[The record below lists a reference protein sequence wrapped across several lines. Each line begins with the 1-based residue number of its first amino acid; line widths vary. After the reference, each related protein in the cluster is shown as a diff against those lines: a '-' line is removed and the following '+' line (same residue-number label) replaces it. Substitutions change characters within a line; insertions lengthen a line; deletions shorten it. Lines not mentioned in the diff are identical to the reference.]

1 MWDLKYDSAVPPLP
15 EPVGKRTRDGQGNWE
30 YPLDPGCW
38 LLHVDPCFDDDT
50 ERNDSWLLYYRGTL
64 RVGPATDA
72 HPKADGIL
80 ASGDLYLKQEVWF
93 EGEGPQDAPRPLR
106 PNWAP
111 IFKRSEYRFYLR
123 LTQLER
129 SSAGRLELEL
139 DTYRIDPATGV
150 WSPFGRL
157 SAKVSQPT
165 PMPETWKASY
175 LSGDLK
181 NERGTPIGKLSLG
194 WIERPLRRATIE
206 MDHTH
211 DRKLP
216 LKAGKHKLQS
226 IFAAADWDIVLDPQ
240 HDEVPAP
247 KDGVW
252 NDKLLHEQMLKW
264 RTAAKFDSEWRYYV
278 IVVERLWQ
286 RPTFAFGRMFDD
298 GAVDSNFVPREG
310 LAIAGGSRFPEAAMY
325 GSASGRLLEEVPTAF
340 LRAVIHELG
349 HAMGLSHNF
358 SSREFM
364 QGTDYIAE
372 DPRGRFPHNIVWS
385 FSSEDLVRLKH
396 LPDPWVRPGG
406 VPLAQGFAK
415 LPVPLEDITSDA
427 SDQFAFEAIPL
438 ATAVPLGAP
447 VRLHLRLTSRSN
459 QEMPGPCSL
468 SLSDGC
474 VSGTVTGPGNV
485 ARSFASA
492 KLLQGKKFLRL
503 NAGEIIEDDVILLRG
518 PDGSLFPTPGV
529 YEIGVDVIWIA
540 PGGLARIRAK
550 AALLITWPPASADE
564 LAAVAV
570 LSNREIVIPLIFRS
584 SPSGLAEKD
593 QRQLDNG
600 MAALALA
607 LEAPG
612 LRYYWAAIEARR
624 LAEAGLDSLDAVA
637 ALLREPVE
645 LNAVEISTFLALLQK
660 APPKKLASLAV
671 LRMLSVLG
679 TAIED
684 LMVKNLCSPSIA
696 QQFYTLVAQ
705 RGKTRS

>member
-15 EPVGKRTRDGQGNWE
+15 EPVGKRTRDSQGNWE
-30 YPLDPGCW
+30 YPLDLGCW

-72 HPKADGIL
+72 HSKADGIL

-93 EGEGPQDAPRPLR
+93 EGEGPHDTPQPLR
-106 PNWAP
+106 PNWAQ

-123 LTQLER
+123 LTYVER
-129 SSAGRLELEL
+129 SLAGGLELEL
-139 DTYRIDPATGV
+139 DTYRIDPATGM
-150 WSPFGRL
+150 WSAFGRL
-157 SAKVSQPT
+157 RAKVSQPT
-165 PMPETWKASY
+165 PMPETWKDSY

-181 NERGTPIGKLSLG
+181 NEHGTRVGKLSLG
-194 WIERPLRRATIE
+194 WIERPLRRATVE
-206 MDHTH
+206 MDYTH

-216 LKAGKHKLQS
+216 LKAGKHTLQS
-226 IFAAADWDIVLDPQ
+226 IFAAADWDLVLDPQ

-252 NDKLLHEQMLKW
+252 SDKLLHEQMLKW
-264 RTAAKFDSEWRYYV
+264 RKDAKLDSEWRYYV
-278 IVVERLWQ
+278 LVVEHLWQ
-286 RPTFAFGRMFDD
+286 KPTFAFGKMFDD
-298 GAVDSNFVPREG
+298 GAIDSNLVPREG
-310 LAIAGGSRFPEAAMY
+310 LAVAGGSRFPDAAMY
-325 GSASGRLLEEVPTAF
+325 GSASGKLLEEVPMAF

-372 DPRGRFPHNIVWS
+372 DPHGRFPRNIVWR

-406 VPLAQGFAK
+406 VPFAQGFTK

-427 SDQFAFEAIPL
+427 SDQFAFEVIPL

-447 VRLHLRLTSRSN
+447 VRLHLRLTNRSN

-468 SLSDGC
+468 SLAGGC
-474 VSGTVTGPGNV
+474 VSGAVTGPGEV
-485 ARSFASA
+485 ARSFVSA
-492 KLLQGKKFLRL
+492 KLLQGEKSVKM
-503 NAGEIIEDDVILLRG
+503 NAGGIIEDDVILLRG

-529 YEIGVDVIWIA
+529 YEIDLDVIWIA
-540 PGGLARIRAK
+540 PGGLARARAK
-550 AALLITWPPASADE
+550 AALLITWPPAGTDE

-570 LSNREIVIPLIFRS
+570 LSNPEIVIPLIFRS
-584 SPSGLAEKD
+584 NPSGLAEKD

-607 LEAPG
+607 LKAPC

-624 LAEAGLDSLDAVA
+624 LAEAGPDSLDAVA
-637 ALLREPVE
+637 ELLREPAA
-645 LNAVEISTFLALLQK
+645 LNAVEICTFLTLLQK
-660 APPKKLASLAV
+660 APAKRFASLAV

-679 TAIED
+679 TAVED
-684 LMVKNLCSPSIA
+684 LMAKNLCPPSVA
-696 QQFYTLVAQ
+696 QQLHLLVTQ
-705 RGKTRS
+705 RGKA